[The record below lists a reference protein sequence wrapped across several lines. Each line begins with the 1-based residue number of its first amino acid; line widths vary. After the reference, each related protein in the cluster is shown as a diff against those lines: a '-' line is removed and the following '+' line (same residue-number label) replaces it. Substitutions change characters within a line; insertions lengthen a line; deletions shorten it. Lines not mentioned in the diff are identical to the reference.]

1 MRAISTLID
10 GLARP
15 DEPGIAV
22 AVIRNG
28 EATQHCVG
36 LANLAHGA
44 PIRPQ
49 TRFHIVSVSKTFM
62 ATAMLILAARGKLSL
77 DDDIRRHLPE
87 LKHPGE
93 VTIRHLL
100 SLTSGLRD
108 VLEIERLRGVWH
120 TAPSRQ
126 HDLLSLAAQQTEVS
140 RSAGAAYLYTNVN
153 HVLLEEII
161 NRVTGSA
168 EAFHREAIYEP
179 LRLEAT
185 AARPHDG
192 TMLTDLA
199 EPYVQRDGG
208 VWLRPHDLLGIAGDV
223 LTSSLDDLTRWV
235 LALRRGAIGDVP
247 ITTAMAEPGRLADG
261 TALHYGLGLAVRRYR
276 GLQVLC
282 HTGTQPGY
290 KAHIA
295 FVPER
300 DLGIV
305 VLSNRESTRPA
316 PLAAQLMEA
325 LIGDFPSFLPRS
337 VGQVDPALAG
347 MYVDPSNGEWLSI
360 TIDDGVLQAEG
371 CGDTLFLYRGADGVF
386 RDADDYRAGI
396 PARLTFDG
404 TACDMSLGG
413 IRAHLMRQPPPGFEP
428 GDYVGRYENR
438 DIDSVHTVTREG
450 DTLFIQ
456 YGLGYEETRRF
467 AMQLIAPD
475 IFLVRP
481 TAPGV
486 AHRHVFR
493 FERENGR
500 VAAAA
505 VTMERLKGVRL
516 SRSSP

>member
-1 MRAISTLID
+1 MPAISTLID

-15 DEPGIAV
+15 DEPGIAI

-36 LANLAHGA
+36 LANLAHGV

-62 ATAMLILAARGKLSL
+62 AAAMLILAARGKLSL

-87 LKHPGE
+87 LKHPGT

-120 TAPSRQ
+120 SAPSRQ
-126 HDLLSLAAQQTEVS
+126 PDLLLLAAQQTEVS
-140 RSAGAAYLYTNVN
+140 RPAGAAYLYTNVN

-161 NRVTGSA
+161 NGVTGSA
-168 EAFHREAIYEP
+168 EAFRREAIYAP
-179 LRLEAT
+179 LGLTAT

-192 TMLTDLA
+192 TALADLA
-199 EPYVQRDGG
+199 EPYVQQDGA
-208 VWLRPHDLLGIAGDV
+208 WLRPHDLLGIAGDV
-223 LTSSLDDLTRWV
+223 LTSSLEDLTRWV

-247 ITTAMAEPGRLADG
+247 VTAAMATPGRLADG

-325 LIGDFPSFLPRS
+325 VIGDFPSPLPRS

-360 TIDDGVLQAEG
+360 TLDGGILQAEG
-371 CGDTLFLYRGADGVF
+371 CGDTLHLYRGADGVF

-396 PARLTFDG
+396 PVTLVFEGA
-404 TACDMSLGG
+404 ACDLSLGG
-413 IRAHLMRQPPPGFEP
+413 IRARLERQPPPRV
-428 GDYVGRYENR
+428 DLANYVGRYENR
-438 DIDSVHTVTREG
+438 DIDSVHTVTGDG

-456 YGLGYEETRRF
+456 YGLGYDAARRF
-467 AMQLIAPD
+467 PMQPIAPD

-493 FERENGR
+493 FEREGGR
-500 VAAAA
+500 VVAAV

-516 SRSSP
+516 SRSSL